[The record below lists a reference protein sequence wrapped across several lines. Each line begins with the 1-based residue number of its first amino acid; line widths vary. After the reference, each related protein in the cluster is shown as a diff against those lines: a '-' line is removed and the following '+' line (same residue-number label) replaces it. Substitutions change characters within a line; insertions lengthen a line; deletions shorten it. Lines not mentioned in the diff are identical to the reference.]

1 MRKLL
6 ITRGAQG
13 AGKSTAIR
21 ELGLLP
27 WCISADRFRE
37 AFTGPVMTLSGSFGI
52 AQDRDAFIWKT
63 LYDNLEERMARGELL
78 VMDATHKDAKTFKRH
93 RELAKRYRYD
103 VACLDFSPMPL
114 KRCLE
119 QNRARD
125 EHRVV
130 PEDIVK
136 RTWETTQRATVPD
149 DIRRFAWDDGV
160 PFDAIREWLSV
171 PVRDLSSYRAVM
183 HIGDLQ
189 GCAWPLTQLLPN
201 GFEDD
206 VFYIF
211 VGDICDRGP
220 ENAEAL
226 RWVLEPRPNVVV
238 VWGNHEDHLHRWAKG
253 LEGKSDEFDLR
264 TRPQLEEGGIRK
276 EDVDGFCDRLVDLV
290 QYTYNDHNVFVTHA
304 GMPDVPDHP
313 ERIASHQWA
322 RGIGFYSDPIDAIFD
337 EHAKAG
343 WVQVH
348 GHRNVDD
355 LPLRAAPRSYNL
367 EDKVEFGGH
376 LRALR
381 LDENGFEEISIRN
394 RVYRTIHDRIA
405 IGKIRDKKM
414 YPQWVCEGL
423 PERPTIDPAI
433 VQAMRDH
440 ALIQEKRSAEHP
452 HIASFNFTRDAFFDK
467 AWDELNVTARGLFLD
482 VEREEI
488 VARSYDKFFNLDE
501 RPETTL
507 NALRESLVFPVD
519 AWVKENGYLGLIGY
533 DAHRDELVYASKSSL
548 EGDFAGW
555 LREIAFAALDEG
567 KRDKLRRFLRDAQ
580 ATMVFEVVD
589 PIRDPHMIAY
599 DEAKLILLDVVRRDA
614 AFQRMHYKGLQHV
627 GKRFGLEVKAR
638 AASFSRFDKLAGFI
652 EVAREPG
659 FAWKGRHLEGFVF
672 EDAAGF
678 QTKLK
683 LDFYAFWKRMRSLK
697 DRILKVRGTNKDL
710 GRDISEPRVADF
722 VEWAQRQPD
731 EVLAKDIIAVR
742 ELYLAG
748 VDHEWTAPVDTRPD
762 PKVLGFERALA
773 GIAGNEIKATTA
785 DKLLA
790 KALAH
795 DGCMAVLRESELRVP
810 LIMAATPGDARQ
822 DAAELL
828 GIDID

>member
-13 AGKSTAIR
+13 VGKSTAIR

-27 WCISADRFRE
+27 WCVSADRLRE
-37 AFTGPVMTLSGSFGI
+37 AFGGPVMTLDGTLGI
-52 AQDRDAFIWKT
+52 PQERDAFIWKT
-63 LYDNLEERMARGELL
+63 LYENLEERMARGELL

-93 RELAKRYRYD
+93 RELAARHRYEL
-103 VACLDFSPMPL
+103 ACLDFSAMPL
-114 KRCLE
+114 ERCLA
-119 QNRARD
+119 QNRSRE

-130 PEDIVK
+130 PDEVVR
-136 RTWETTQRATVPD
+136 RTWETTQKTSVPEG
-149 DIRRFAWDDGV
+149 IRRFEWDGEV

-171 PVRDLSSYRAVM
+171 PTHDLSDYRAVM

-189 GCAWPLTQLLPN
+189 GCAWPLAQLLPD

-206 VFYIF
+206 VFYVF

-226 RWVLEPRPNVVV
+226 RWVLEPRDNVAVI
-238 VWGNHEDHLHRWAKG
+238 WGNHEDHLHRWAKG
-253 LEGKSDEFDLR
+253 LECRSDEFDLR
-264 TRPQLEEGGIRK
+264 TRPQLEAAGITR
-276 EDVDGFCDRLVDLV
+276 EQVDAFCDRLVDLF
-290 QYTYNDHNVFVTHA
+290 QYGWRGHDVFVTHA

-322 RGIGFYSDPIDAIFD
+322 RGVGFYSSPIDAIFS
-337 EHAKAG
+337 EKAKPG

-348 GHRNVDD
+348 GHRNIED
-355 LPLRAAPRSYNL
+355 LPLQASERSYNL

-381 LDENGFEEISIRN
+381 LDDEGLTSIEIRN
-394 RVYRTIHDRIA
+394 RVYRTIHEVVA
-405 IGKIRDKKM
+405 IGKLRDKKM
-414 YPQWVCEGL
+414 YPRWVAESL
-423 PERPTIDPAI
+423 PERPSIDPAL
-433 VQAMRDH
+433 VDAMRAH
-440 ALIQEKRSAEHP
+440 PLIQEKPSKEHP
-452 HIASFNFTRDAFFDK
+452 HIAAFNFTRDAFFDR

-482 VEREEI
+482 VERNEI
-488 VARSYDKFFNLDE
+488 VARSYDKFFNVDE

-507 NALRESLVFPVD
+507 DAMRDALRFPVH

-533 DAHRDELVYASKSSL
+533 DGHRDELVYASKSSL

-555 LREIAFAALDEG
+555 LREIAFAALDAG
-567 KRDKLRRFLRDAQ
+567 KRDKLRRFLRDTQ

-589 PIRDPHMIAY
+589 PVRDPHMIAY
-599 DEAKLILLDVVRRDA
+599 DEAKLILLDLVRRDST
-614 AFQRMHYKGLQHV
+614 FQRMQYKGLQHV

-638 AASFSRFDKLAGFI
+638 AATFSTFDQLAGFI

-659 FAWKGRHLEGFVF
+659 FRWKGRHLEGFVF

-697 DRILKVRGTNKDL
+697 DRILKIRGTNKEL
-710 GRDISEPRVADF
+710 GRDVSEPRVADF
-722 VEWAQRQPD
+722 VEWAKRQPD
-731 EVLAKDIIAVR
+731 EVLQKDIIAVR
-742 ELYLAG
+742 ELYEAG
-748 VDHEWTAPVDTRPD
+748 VEHEWTAPIDTKPD
-762 PKVLGFERALA
+762 PKLRGFERALENLE
-773 GIAGNEIKATTA
+773 GSELKAETA
-785 DKLLA
+785 DKLLK
-790 KALAH
+790 KALEH
-795 DGCMAVLRESELRVP
+795 DGCMAVLRESDMRVA
-810 LIMAATPGDARQ
+810 LIMAASPGDARR